1 MDLQSIIA
9 LIGSSTLIA
18 VGVAIGR
25 QLTMRRDINNIGQ
38 KVHKIEDW
46 RNATLPKH
54 LEETY
59 ARRDTVAIELAHIRE
74 MLQTLVER
82 PSR

>member
-1 MDLQSIIA
+1 MDVQGIIA

-25 QLTMRRDINNIGQ
+25 QLTMRRDINNIAG

-46 RNATLPKH
+46 RNATLPKQ

-59 ARRDTVAIELAHIRE
+59 ARRDTVALELGHIKE
-74 MLQTLVER
+74 LLQTLVER
-82 PSR
+82 SR